1 MTASDSEFVLSELEF
16 ARLGEGRVAYLKR
29 VKTDELARRFPDLPP
44 MTPGIE
50 IWGLF
55 GAAGDPIVLSDVRA
69 NALAGAQEHELETVT
84 LQ

>member
-1 MTASDSEFVLSELEF
+1 MAMSEFILTDLEF
-16 ARLGEGRVAYLKR
+16 AQLGEGRVAYLKR
-29 VKTDELARRFPDLPP
+29 VRTDDLAQKFPDLPP

-50 IWGLF
+50 VWGLF

-69 NALAGAQEHELETVT
+69 HALAGAQEHELETVT

>member
-1 MTASDSEFVLSELEF
+1 MQADFVLTDVEF
-16 ARLGEGRVAYLKR
+16 ARLGEGRIAYLKR
-29 VKTDELARRFPDLPP
+29 VKTDDLAERFPELPP

-69 NALAGAQEHELETVT
+69 HALAGAQEHELETVT

>member
-1 MTASDSEFVLSELEF
+1 MAVSESILTDLEF
-16 ARLGEGRVAYLKR
+16 AQLGEGRVAYLKR
-29 VKTDELARRFPDLPP
+29 VRTDDLARKFPDLPP

-50 IWGLF
+50 VWGLF

-69 NALAGAQEHELETVT
+69 HALAGAQEHELETVT

>member
-1 MTASDSEFVLSELEF
+1 MAVSEFVLTDLEF

-29 VKTDELARRFPDLPP
+29 IRTDDLAQKFPDLPP

-50 IWGLF
+50 VWGLF

-69 NALAGAQEHELETVT
+69 HALAGAQEHELETVT
-84 LQ
+84 LH